1 MHDPIHELRRKNLL
15 AQIEKSKLLKSEFA
29 RKVDVSRSYLS
40 QLLTEGFRFGEKAA
54 RAMEQKLRLPDGVLD
69 REEGSPLAPV
79 EVWERP
85 EDLPEGVFAI
95 VPRIAV
101 SLSAGAGAASGE
113 EMDLPPLAFRE
124 DWLRRKNVTSRKNLR
139 VAEVKGDSMEDY
151 LFDGDIVLIDTGQ
164 IDVVDREVYAILYG
178 EELRIK
184 RLSRR
189 FDKGL
194 IITSDNKRY
203 PEESLTANEASHIT
217 ILGRM
222 LWRGG

>member
-1 MHDPIHELRRKNLL
+1 MTEPIHELRRKNLL
-15 AQIEKSKLLKSEFA
+15 TQIEKSKLLRSEFA
-29 RKVDVSRSYLS
+29 RKADVSRSYLS

-54 RAMEQKLRLPDGVLD
+54 RALEQKLRLPDGLLD
-69 REEGSPLAPV
+69 KEDTSPLAPV
-79 EVWERP
+79 EVWDRP

-101 SLSAGAGAASGE
+101 ALSAGAGTVTGE

-139 VAEVKGDSMEDY
+139 VAEVKGDSMEEY

-164 IDVVDREVYAILYG
+164 TEIVDREVYAIMYG
-178 EELRIK
+178 GELRIK

-189 FDKGL
+189 FDRGL

-203 PEESLTANEASHIT
+203 PEEALTAAETEHIT